1 MTGRAMAV
9 PSRYVRAYM
18 APARSV
24 GNTKSR
30 TNSSRRS
37 STTQSMAP
45 ERLAFS
51 TRPPSSPAPWPT
63 SAAKHS
69 TRAPYFSRSQG
80 TIAEVSSPPE
90 YARTTNGPMG
100 TRLTVYAG
108 RCINIHIRRR
118 LSTPRARVA
127 SWRRGRRAWILFPPP
142 PQGAVTRE
150 RSPQFSRAAGRRGR
164 GGRAAPPAALAGRAY
179 RARRPAA
186 LHGASANGEG
196 RRGHDRARGRERVQ
210 GGRVRGLLQEDARGN
225 PRHARPQRPHR
236 AVGPHPR
243 GHARRLARRARRGPR
258 DRSPVRGGPLDP
270 RGAAH
275 RDRRLQEDRR
285 PLQRGGAAGP
295 LGRTAVRLPQPR
307 LRVRPGGRQAAV

>member
-1 MTGRAMAV
+1 
-9 PSRYVRAYM
+9 
-18 APARSV
+18 
-24 GNTKSR
+24 
-30 TNSSRRS
+30 
-37 STTQSMAP
+37 MAP

-100 TRLTVYAG
+100 TRLTVYSG

-127 SWRRGRRAWILFPPP
+127 SWRRGRPAWILFPPP

-164 GGRAAPPAALAGRAY
+164 GGRAAPLATLAGRAH

-186 LHGASANGEG
+186 LHRASGNGEG

-225 PRHARPQRPHR
+225 PRHARPQRPHG
-236 AVGPHPR
+236 AVGPHLR

-275 RDRRLQEDRR
+275 RDRR
-285 PLQRGGAAGP
+285 
-295 LGRTAVRLPQPR
+295 TTTYW
-307 LRVRPGGRQAAV
+307 

>member
-1 MTGRAMAV
+1 MAV
-9 PSRYVRAYM
+9 PRRYVRAYT

-164 GGRAAPPAALAGRAY
+164 
-179 RARRPAA
+179 
-186 LHGASANGEG
+186 
-196 RRGHDRARGRERVQ
+196 
-210 GGRVRGLLQEDARGN
+210 
-225 PRHARPQRPHR
+225 
-236 AVGPHPR
+236 
-243 GHARRLARRARRGPR
+243 ARRLARRARRGPR
-258 DRSPVRGGPLDP
+258 DRAPVRGGPLDP

-285 PLQRGGAAGP
+285 PLQRGGAAGA